1 MITDKIYVAII
12 VEIVLQALILIVAVA
27 GIVLRLIKS
36 KSSRTDNSMGNNQIY
51 YGNQSG
57 QNYYGGNSGNVTYCR
72 NCAGEYGLFNGMSS
86 LRNAEVITIYER
98 N

>member
-12 VEIVLQALILIVAVA
+12 IEIVLQTLILAVAIA
-27 GIVLRLIKS
+27 GIVLRLVKS
-36 KSSRTDNSMGNNQIY
+36 KSSRTDNCMGNNQMY

-72 NCAGEYGLFNGMSS
+72 NCAGEYDAS
-86 LRNAEVITIYER
+86 LTVCPHCGTPR
-98 N
+98 